1 MTIRCQTIA
10 QLDRQPR
17 TFDQQVALIIPAY
30 NEVTQLEALLAR
42 CRAVQP
48 AAIVVIDDAS
58 TDGTDAL
65 LARLSAEEY
74 ASGAAQLLHVL
85 RNPRNLGKQGSVRR
99 GLRYLEAK
107 LRRDGLDQ
115 RGRRLDAVAL
125 IDGDGQHDPAELPAL
140 ATLLET
146 HHAVIGA
153 RAQTEMPLQRRVSNG
168 LVNVGYLLLGGVDFV
183 DVQSGLRLYRWAE
196 ARLLAAQLPARGR
209 YGLEHE
215 SLALLARAAQRDGR
229 DLSVAAAL
237 ISCAYGPASKM
248 RAQDMV
254 ALAFETVRQALRV
267 RRAQRVRAAANDSW
281 AEAA

>member
-10 QLDRQPR
+10 QLDQRPQ
-17 TFDQQVALIIPAY
+17 TFTAKVALIIPAY
-30 NEVTQLEALLAR
+30 NEVTQLEALLER
-42 CRAVQP
+42 CRAVKP

-74 ASGAAQLLHVL
+74 ETGAPQLLHVL
-85 RNPRNLGKQGSVRR
+85 RNPQNLGKQGSVRR
-99 GLRYLEAK
+99 GLRYLAN
-107 LRRDGLDQ
+107 
-115 RGRRLDAVAL
+115 RGPIVDAVAL

-140 ATLLET
+140 ATLLDA
-146 HHAVIGA
+146 HHVVIGA

-183 DVQSGLRLYRWAE
+183 DVQSGLRLYRWPE
-196 ARLLAAQLPARGR
+196 ARLLAARLPARGR

-215 SLALLARAAQRDGR
+215 SLALLARAAQREGR
-229 DLSVAAAL
+229 DLSVAATL
-237 ISCAYGPASKM
+237 ISCAYGPPSKM
-248 RAQDMV
+248 RTQDMV

-267 RRAQRVRAAANDSW
+267 RRAQRVRRNTRGPANDRW